1 MFIAFWVIKKEKTM
15 NQLLLNIMNF
25 VSGYSRFGFLGKRE
39 AQEIIDNTST
49 SGGSSSSGTTSK
61 PSSSSSS
68 GKQDLSDVAE
78 KIVTVIE
85 KVMGPILTVIGVLA
99 VVYAVYLGVQYAK
112 AEDADARKKV
122 QGRLI
127 GALIGAVIIVAGAVL
142 CFAIK
147 WDSVFK
153 GLFKDTTGKDFDA

>member
-1 MFIAFWVIKKEKTM
+1 MVAVIVTTMEEKTM
-15 NQLLLNIMNF
+15 NQFLLNIMNF
-25 VSGYSRFGFLGKRE
+25 MSGYSRFGFLGVQFDEGAGKD
-39 AQEIIDNTST
+39 IMTD
-49 SGGSSSSGTTSK
+49 GGGTSSGIASK
-61 PSSSSSS
+61 PSSSSSGDS
-68 GKQDLSDVAE
+68 KGLSEVAD
-78 KIVTVIE
+78 KLVTVIE
-85 KVMGPILTVIGVLA
+85 KIMGPVLTVIGVLA

-147 WDSVFK
+147 WENVFK
-153 GLFKDTTGKDFDA
+153 DLFKDTTGKEFDA